1 MGISICCRDGSH
13 DTAVAVV
20 AVVAGGDER
29 SHHPTLHREVV
40 EDKVSIA

>member
-13 DTAVAVV
+13 ATAV